1 MLQRKSNL
9 FLLFIGINMILLCLM
24 FVHSSFVKKAN
35 EPLLQE
41 KREMVKRFELT
52 DLCLFTDA
60 RYTRH
65 PSMAD
70 LNTPFQDYPLSFE
83 HFPSGSILT
92 VPPHLKK
99 KSVSVSK
106 KQGQEGVS
114 GGPSES
120 KPEGIKHQ

>member
-1 MLQRKSNL
+1 MLARKSDSYFL
-9 FLLFIGINMILLCLM
+9 FTVILLALLGLM
-24 FVHSSFVKKAN
+24 FVHAS
-35 EPLLQE
+35 LQQRLNQPFLRE
-41 KREMVKRFELT
+41 KGEWVKRLELT

-92 VPPHLKK
+92 PPPHLK
-99 KSVSVSK
+99 SY
-106 KQGQEGVS
+106 GMD
-114 GGPSES
+114 
-120 KPEGIKHQ
+120 

>member
-1 MLQRKSNL
+1 MFQRKSNV
-9 FLLFIGINMILLCLM
+9 FLTFIGANLILLCLM
-24 FVHSSFVKKAN
+24 FVHAFFVRRAS

-41 KREMVKRFELT
+41 KREMVRKFELT

-70 LNTPFQDYPLSFE
+70 LNTAFQDYPMSFE

-92 VPPHLKK
+92 VPPHLKGRVSPAAERTRADSRQ
-99 KSVSVSK
+99 KSSPGK
-106 KQGQEGVS
+106 
-114 GGPSES
+114 
-120 KPEGIKHQ
+120 